1 MRQPFRDLSSDG
13 LPFVESILFGT
24 GLKGNHQEN
33 CLFLGTG
40 LLLHIPMFTSLCAS
54 VFLLFLNLS
63 ASRQRFYR
71 LVEDAR
77 KRLQHVPGSRV
88 LRAKARPP
96 SGPTVASAK
105 RWGGSKTSWGRLTGS
120 PNARNRLQRFHT
132 SGLLGR
138 GTLGLGKT
146 PVHMHESEHWN
157 LVWGG
162 CQGEQGQKPG
172 PSHANPI
179 QPTRA

>member
-24 GLKGNHQEN
+24 GLKGHHQEN

-71 LVEDAR
+71 LAEDAR

-88 LRAKARPP
+88 LRAKARSLNIGTLFGGVVKGNKGKTMQNP
-96 SGPTVASAK
+96 SSQRGLESVSEAMAAR
-105 RWGGSKTSWGRLTGS
+105 RWNLCLD
-120 PNARNRLQRFHT
+120 PRFH
-132 SGLLGR
+132 
-138 GTLGLGKT
+138 
-146 PVHMHESEHWN
+146 P
-157 LVWGG
+157 
-162 CQGEQGQKPG
+162 Q
-172 PSHANPI
+172 
-179 QPTRA
+179 